1 MVLEGTVCVHI
12 EGKGVGIE
20 ASSTACLSS
29 LENVAV
35 VVLHA
40 HVCRDSRVCVRAA
53 EVSGLSVVGWLSRAY
68 AKCEG

>member
-1 MVLEGTVCVHI
+1 VSWALWTMVLEGTVCMHV

-40 HVCRDSRVCVRAA
+40 CVC
-53 EVSGLSVVGWLSRAY
+53 
-68 AKCEG
+68 